1 MENVKVFAASESA
14 EKFTKEI
21 CDYLKIDMGKVN
33 RQKFKN
39 DNNFVQ
45 ILESVREKD
54 VFVVQ
59 TTEPPVN
66 ERIMEMLIMVDA
78 IKRATARCITLVLPY
93 YMYSRTDKKDQPRVP
108 VTAKL
113 LASLIEAAGVS
124 RVLTCDLHNPAIQ
137 AYFDINVDV
146 LTGKSHLEKYFD
158 QKQIDDMVVVATD
171 AGSSKK
177 AYKYA
182 EHFKCPIALIDKRRE
197 GNDEKAIATSV
208 IGEIKGKN
216 ALIFDDEVD
225 TAGSIMETVRVVK
238 EFGAKDVYVGCT
250 HGVLSGPAIER
261 IKNSELKELVMTN
274 TIPLPKEKQLDK
286 IVVVSMSELFGEAIK
301 RINEATSIG
310 ELFEPS

>member
-1 MENVKVFAASESA
+1 MENMKVFSCSDSA
-14 EKFTKEI
+14 EKFTDEV
-21 CDYLKIDMGKVN
+21 CEYLKIEKGKVK

-45 ILESVREKD
+45 VLETVREKD
-54 VFVVQ
+54 VFLIQ

-78 IKRATARCITLVLPY
+78 MKRATARRITLVLPY
-93 YMYSRTDKKDQPRVP
+93 YMYCRTDKKDKPRVP

-113 LASLIEAAGVS
+113 LAQLIEAAGVD

-146 LTGKSHLEKYFD
+146 LTAKTHLERYFD
-158 QKQIDDMVVVATD
+158 SKDIKDMVVVATD

-182 EHFKCPIALIDKRRE
+182 EHFNCPIALIHKRRT
-197 GNDEKAIATSV
+197 GNDDNAIATNM
-208 IGEIKGKN
+208 IGDIKGKT

-225 TAGSIMETVRVVK
+225 TAGSIMETVKVVK
-238 EFGAKDVYVGCT
+238 QFGAKDVYVGCT
-250 HGVLSGPAIER
+250 HGVLSGPAIDR
-261 IKNSELKELVMTN
+261 IKDSEIKELVMTN
-274 TIPLPKEKQLDK
+274 TIPLTPEKEIDK
-286 IVVVSMSELFGEAIK
+286 IVVVSMSELFAEAMK
-301 RINEATSIG
+301 RIHEATSIG
-310 ELFEPS
+310 ELFESN

>member
-1 MENVKVFAASESA
+1 MKDVVVFAASESA

-21 CDYLKIDMGKVN
+21 CDYLKLDMGKVN
-33 RQKFKN
+33 RQKFQN
-39 DNNFVQ
+39 DNNFIQ
-45 ILESVREKD
+45 ILETVREKD

-66 ERIMEMLIMVDA
+66 ERIMEMLIMVDS
-78 IKRATARCITLVLPY
+78 IKRAAARRITLVLPY

-113 LASLIEAAGVS
+113 LAQLIEAAGVS

-137 AYFDINVDV
+137 AYFNINCDV
-146 LTGKSHLEKYFD
+146 LTGQSHLQKYFD
-158 QKQIDDMVVVATD
+158 LKDIDNKVVVATD

-182 EHFKCPIALIDKRRE
+182 KHFACPIALIDKRRD
-197 GNDEKAIATSV
+197 GNDDSAIATNV
-208 IGEIKGKN
+208 IGDIKGKN
-216 ALIFDDEVD
+216 ALIFDDEID
-225 TAGSIMETVRVVK
+225 TAGSIMETVRIIKSAGV
-238 EFGAKDVYVGCT
+238 KDVYVGCT
-250 HGVLSGPAIER
+250 HGILSGPAIER

-274 TIPLPKEKQLDK
+274 TVPLPPEKQIDK

-310 ELFEPS
+310 ELFE

>member
-1 MENVKVFAASESA
+1 MKDVVVFAASESA
-14 EKFTKEI
+14 EEFTKEI
-21 CDYLKIDMGKVN
+21 CNYLNLEMGKVN
-33 RQKFKN
+33 CQKFQN

-45 ILESVREKD
+45 ILETVREKD

-78 IKRATARCITLVLPY
+78 IKRAAAKRITLVLPY
-93 YMYSRTDKKDQPRVP
+93 YIYSRTDKKDQPRVP

-113 LASLIEAAGVS
+113 LAQLIEAAGVS
-124 RVLTCDLHNPAIQ
+124 RVITCDLHNPAIQ
-137 AYFDINVDV
+137 AYFNINCDV
-146 LTGKSHLEKYFD
+146 LTGQSHLQKYFD
-158 QKQIDDMVVVATD
+158 QKNIENKVVVATD

-182 EHFKCPIALIDKRRE
+182 KHFNCPIALIDKRRD
-197 GNDEKAIATSV
+197 GNNDKAIASNV
-208 IGEIKGKN
+208 IGDIKGKN

-225 TAGSIMETVRVVK
+225 TAGSIMETIRILK
-238 EFGAKDVYVGCT
+238 EAGAKDIYVGCT

-261 IKNSELKELVMTN
+261 INNSELKELVMTN
-274 TIPLPKEKQLDK
+274 TIPLTPEKKSDK
-286 IVVVSMSELFGEAIK
+286 IVIVSLSELFGEAIK

-310 ELFEPS
+310 ELFE